1 MPTPLLGPLVRRPLL
16 VVALLAVTLF
26 ALLPAVTSA
35 QDDPGLPPRQFWGS
49 NDTVTIGGEPWDGST
64 IVVINEAG
72 DVIATVERE
81 STAWSVEISNDVVS
95 FRFRAS
101 NGGVSEVY
109 SPGEGAI
116 REDFTLM
123 IGSPPGEVPTR
134 AVALEEDFN
143 FIVWTGH
150 TTAIDDALA
159 GFPDRSEL
167 TAIWEFDTGSQKWKS
182 FRPGRPAFL
191 QYDRRPTGRYRVL
204 PSRGRRDDLGHAHHR
219 RSGRHADDRRRLH
232 GHWLGWDPMR
242 RRRTCWTPSRTRTPW
257 PRSSASTRPRRS
269 TSRTG
274 PAGPPAPRASAQ
286 SSPSTCCS
294 SARPRPPRSRS
305 SAGHLRRLRD
315 GYALTGSASRG
326 AAGAAGAGSN
336 APGRREKR

>member
-81 STAWSVEISNDVVS
+81 STAWSVEIPNDVGS

-109 SPGEGAI
+109 SPVHGDI
-116 REDFTLM
+116 REDFTLE
-123 IGSPPGEVPTR
+123 IGSPPGDDPTR
-134 AVALEEDFN
+134 AVALEDGFN

-159 GFPDRSEL
+159 GFPDVSEL
-167 TAIWEFDTGSQKWKS
+167 TGIWEFDAGSQKWKS
-182 FRPGRPAFL
+182 FRPGGPAIVNKIADL
-191 QYDRRPTGRYRVL
+191 QAGTAYYLLVGSAMTWDMPTTG
-204 PSRGRRDDLGHAHHR
+204 DL
-219 RSGRHADDRRRLH
+219 SG
-232 GHWLGWDPMR
+232 
-242 RRRTCWTPSRTRTPW
+242 SRTIADGFTAIGWVGPDGTPQDVLDAIANPAAVTAFFRWNTATGTYESYRPSVPAIARGSLRTIQPFDVLFI
-257 PRSSASTRPRRS
+257 SA
-269 TSRTG
+269 TSATTIT
-274 PAGPPAPRASAQ
+274 Q
-286 SSPSTCCS
+286 
-294 SARPRPPRSRS
+294 
-305 SAGHLRRLRD
+305 
-315 GYALTGSASRG
+315 
-326 AAGAAGAGSN
+326 
-336 APGRREKR
+336 

>member
-35 QDDPGLPPRQFWGS
+35 QSLPPRQFWGS

-109 SPGEGAI
+109 SPVRGAI
-116 REDFTLM
+116 RENFVLM

-150 TTAIDDALA
+150 TTAIDNGLA
-159 GFPDRSEL
+159 SFPDLSEL
-167 TAIWEFDTGSQKWKS
+167 TAIFEFDADRQRWDS
-182 FRPGRPAFL
+182 FRPGLPAIVNRIVEL
-191 QYDRRPTGRYRVL
+191 RTGTAYYLLVGAAMTWDMPTNGEL
-204 PSRGRRDDLGHAHHR
+204 AG
-219 RSGRHADDRRRLH
+219 
-232 GHWLGWDPMR
+232 
-242 RRRTCWTPSRTRTPW
+242 TRTIADGFTAIGWAGPDAT
-257 PRSSASTRPRRS
+257 PQEVLDAIADPAVVTAFFRFNASTQKYDSYRS
-269 TSRTG
+269 NLPASFQGIRSIQPFDVLFMYATSPTTIT
-274 PAGPPAPRASAQ
+274 Q
-286 SSPSTCCS
+286 
-294 SARPRPPRSRS
+294 
-305 SAGHLRRLRD
+305 
-315 GYALTGSASRG
+315 
-326 AAGAAGAGSN
+326 
-336 APGRREKR
+336 

>member
-35 QDDPGLPPRQFWGS
+35 QSLPPRQFWGS

-109 SPGEGAI
+109 SPDEGAI

-167 TAIWEFDTGSQKWKS
+167 TAIWEFDTGSQEWKS
-182 FRPGRPAFL
+182 FRPGRPAFINTIADL
-191 QYDRRPTGRYRVL
+191 QAGTAYYLRVGAAMTWDMPTTG
-204 PSRGRRDDLGHAHHR
+204 DLAG
-219 RSGRHADDRRRLH
+219 
-232 GHWLGWDPMR
+232 
-242 RRRTCWTPSRTRTPW
+242 TRTIANGFTAIGWVGPDAT
-257 PRSSASTRPRRS
+257 PQDVLDAIADPVAVTAFFRFNASLQEYESYR
-269 TSRTG
+269 
-274 PAGPPAPRASAQ
+274 
-286 SSPSTCCS
+286 
-294 SARPRPPRSRS
+294 
-305 SAGHLRRLRD
+305 
-315 GYALTGSASRG
+315 
-326 AAGAAGAGSN
+326 
-336 APGRREKR
+336 PGRPASSKGIRSIQPFDVLFISATSATTITQ